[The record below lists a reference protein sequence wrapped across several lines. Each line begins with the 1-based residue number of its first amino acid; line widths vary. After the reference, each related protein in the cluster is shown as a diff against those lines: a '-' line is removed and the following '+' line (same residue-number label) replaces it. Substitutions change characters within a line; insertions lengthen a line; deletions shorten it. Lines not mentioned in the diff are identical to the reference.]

1 MKYTFRK
8 CKNADIQ
15 FIYEL
20 KEKCFKWYVEKIY
33 GWDKKTQLKLIQNE
47 MDEHLDDMNIIQL
60 GEVDIGIF
68 TFYYDDKGEGYID
81 MFAILPEYQGKGIGT
96 QILTN
101 ILEKNKDVRIYLK
114 TYKENPAR
122 NLYQRVGFRKYEE
135 TETHW
140 LMEWKIRA

>member
-8 CKNADIQ
+8 CKNTDIQ

-20 KEKCFKWYVEKIY
+20 KEKCFKWYAEKIY

-60 GEVDIGIF
+60 GGVDIGLF
-68 TFYYDDKGEGYID
+68 TFYYDDKGEGCID
-81 MFAILPEYQGKGIGT
+81 TFAILPEYQGKGIGT

-101 ILEKNKDVRIYLK
+101 ILEKNKDVRMYLK